1 MEIKKEK
8 KCCMEGEIAAPQDG
22 LRIKSL
28 LQQQQKKALEHDI
41 CFSFEKEKKISIFGN
56 CIFQSSLQFI

>member
-28 LQQQQKKALEHDI
+28 LQQQQKKK
-41 CFSFEKEKKISIFGN
+41 STRT
-56 CIFQSSLQFI
+56 